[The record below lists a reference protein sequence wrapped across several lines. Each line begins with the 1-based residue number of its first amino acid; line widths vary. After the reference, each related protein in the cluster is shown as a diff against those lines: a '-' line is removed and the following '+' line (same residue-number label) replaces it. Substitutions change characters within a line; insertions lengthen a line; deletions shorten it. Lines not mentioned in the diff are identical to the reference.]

1 MFLSITSRVGFILS
15 LPLWWDGDVEEHYLF
30 VGPLFDSWIMTW
42 VSPTCYSRSLISSP
56 SSIEDYLQDSSNP
69 TTTAWTTFQNYSKYL
84 YYPLC
89 TQHLLWG
96 PHTPKCTISK
106 GLVSCFHPLLENNV
120 CFTNQLRCG
129 TNNFAIIH
137 ATYYVVQNE
146 HNLHLNTLANDAEI

>member
-1 MFLSITSRVGFILS
+1 MYTTSLMGATYAQM
-15 LPLWWDGDVEEHYLF
+15 H
-30 VGPLFDSWIMTW
+30 
-42 VSPTCYSRSLISSP
+42 
-56 SSIEDYLQDSSNP
+56 
-69 TTTAWTTFQNYSKYL
+69 
-84 YYPLC
+84 
-89 TQHLLWG
+89 
-96 PHTPKCTISK
+96 ISK